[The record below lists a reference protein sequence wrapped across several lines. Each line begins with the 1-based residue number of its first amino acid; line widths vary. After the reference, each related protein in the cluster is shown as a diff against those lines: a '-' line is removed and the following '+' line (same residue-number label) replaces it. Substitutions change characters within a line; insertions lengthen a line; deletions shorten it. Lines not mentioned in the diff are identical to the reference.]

1 VSFANKQIKRNYYQQ
16 KQTKRNHKLRFVIS
30 IKNMNFSPEI
40 IRQKLSQPLPG
51 LSSHL
56 KLAPPERA
64 KEIAGYLA
72 NQQNAK
78 QSAVMILLFNKN
90 NRTKV
95 ILIRRSFYVG
105 IHAGQI
111 AFPGGRYEETD
122 PSIEFTA
129 LREIEEEIGIGADK
143 IEVLGRLS
151 DIYVPPSN
159 FLISVFVGFLNE
171 KPLYIADQR
180 EVAEVIE
187 IDMADFFAENVI
199 QQKEF
204 VVPST
209 AGSVNAAYYNV
220 GNVELWGA
228 SAMVM
233 TELLD
238 LLKKDK

>member
-1 VSFANKQIKRNYYQQ
+1 MHLS
-16 KQTKRNHKLRFVIS
+16 S
-30 IKNMNFSPEI
+30 DI

-72 NQQNAK
+72 NRQNAK
-78 QSAVMILLFNKN
+78 QSAVMILLFNEN

-122 PSIEFTA
+122 PSIEHTA

-171 KPLYIADQR
+171 KRHQYAGAVFR
-180 EVAEVIE
+180 ETDVRPRAYYLRRLCRL
-187 IDMADFFAENVI
+187 
-199 QQKEF
+199 
-204 VVPST
+204 PPTS
-209 AGSVNAAYYNV
+209 NAAHSITAINPP
-220 GNVELWGA
+220 
-228 SAMVM
+228 
-233 TELLD
+233 TPFQP
-238 LLKKDK
+238 

>member
-1 VSFANKQIKRNYYQQ
+1 M
-16 KQTKRNHKLRFVIS
+16 RFVIS